1 MLNFK
6 GECNF
11 INLKVKGQLK
21 SKFYLAFT
29 ISNLED
35 NINEDLLFLYDNKI
49 QNHTE
54 KISQSTYY
62 LVVVVTISYQCGP
75 GQYYD
80 HTKFN
85 NQINLISLNTNYFI
99 SFVCIYCSTNS
110 YKSLDDNDCYPCP
123 TGGRCQDGLLYNLNG
138 FFFVFFSK
146 ICFVQ
151 KPYFF

>member
-1 MLNFK
+1 MKAPL
-6 GECNF
+6 G
-11 INLKVKGQLK
+11 

-29 ISNLED
+29 MNDLE
-35 NINEDLLFLYDNKI
+35 NQINEDLLFLYDNKI

-85 NQINLISLNTNYFI
+85 N
-99 SFVCIYCSTNS
+99 
-110 YKSLDDNDCYPCP
+110 
-123 TGGRCQDGLLYNLNG
+123 
-138 FFFVFFSK
+138 
-146 ICFVQ
+146 
-151 KPYFF
+151 